1 MLCGKA
7 SNPPDRNSRS
17 AITSAFD
24 ELLSLLYLLD
34 KMYANLLTAQPAK
47 DFINMTLCYA
57 LQTLMYAVRTRVPY
71 SSLDVHFRV

>member
-47 DFINMTLCYA
+47 DFINMCYA